1 MSAMPASI
9 RSWVKRRVSPGTLV
23 WLRCVTRG
31 FPVPRWGNL
40 RRVRPFSEHFGFER
54 GTPVDRY
61 YLDRFLDQHR
71 HLITGRV
78 LEIQA
83 PDYTVKYGRELAA
96 TDSVDIIPNYEK
108 LTYLCDLAKSEGV
121 IPDASYDCFLL
132 PNTLCALRD
141 IEGCLRNALRVV
153 RPGGVILATT
163 AGLMPLTG
171 DAPDYWRASAAGWL
185 EIARKVWPGCEVR
198 IEQHGNCLAG
208 VAGMLGL
215 ALEELDPSELD
226 VNDPRYPVLITFYC
240 RRPPAAAPS
249 PMT

>member
-1 MSAMPASI
+1 MPPSI
-9 RSWVKRRVSPGTLV
+9 RSWVKKRVNPGTLV

-31 FPVPRWGNL
+31 LPVPRWGNL

-71 HLITGRV
+71 QLITGRV
-78 LEIQA
+78 LEIQKS
-83 PDYTVKYGRELAA
+83 DYTVRYGRELAA
-96 TDSVDIIPNYEK
+96 TDSVDIVASSNDN
-108 LTYLCDLAKSEGV
+108 LTYLCDLADCDEV

-132 PNTLCALRD
+132 PNTLCMLRD

-171 DAPDYWRASAAGWL
+171 DVPDYWHASAAGWREL
-185 EIARKVWPGCEVR
+185 ARKVWPGCDVR
-198 IEQHGNCLAG
+198 IEQHGNCLAA
-208 VAGMLGL
+208 VAAMLGL
-215 ALEELDPSELD
+215 AFEELDPSELD
-226 VNDPRYPVLITFYC
+226 VNDPRYPVLVTVYC
-240 RRPPAAAPS
+240 QRPPNR
-249 PMT
+249 